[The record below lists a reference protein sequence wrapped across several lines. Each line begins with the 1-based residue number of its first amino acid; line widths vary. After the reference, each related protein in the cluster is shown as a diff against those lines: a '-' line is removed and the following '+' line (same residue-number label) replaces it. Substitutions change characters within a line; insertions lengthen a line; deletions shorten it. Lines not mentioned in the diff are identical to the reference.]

1 MNKNY
6 QYLSDEHAQYIKD
19 IIKEVENRQ
28 FSKEML
34 EKLEREQATILLLSE
49 TKEQMEELL
58 QQKQKKAR
66 GLSGI
71 GVANVKERLRLYYGS
86 AGRVVC
92 ESSEAG
98 TKICLCLPAYREQD
112 RYAL

>member
-1 MNKNY
+1 MKIRVNLKSAGKRRQSMEPVVY
-6 QYLSDEHAQYIKD
+6 QIKGCPRNVRELILAVTESGVEAYNRRMDSRDILDYL
-19 IIKEVENRQ
+19 
-28 FSKEML
+28 
-34 EKLEREQATILLLSE
+34 

-92 ESSEAG
+92 E
-98 TKICLCLPAYREQD
+98 R
-112 RYAL
+112 

>member
-1 MNKNY
+1 MTRRE
-6 QYLSDEHAQYIKD
+6 LREHC
-19 IIKEVENRQ
+19 
-28 FSKEML
+28 F
-34 EKLEREQATILLLSE
+34 KLLFCADFYPEGE

-71 GVANVKERLRLYYGS
+71 GVANVKERLQLYYGS

-92 ESSEAG
+92 ESSEEG